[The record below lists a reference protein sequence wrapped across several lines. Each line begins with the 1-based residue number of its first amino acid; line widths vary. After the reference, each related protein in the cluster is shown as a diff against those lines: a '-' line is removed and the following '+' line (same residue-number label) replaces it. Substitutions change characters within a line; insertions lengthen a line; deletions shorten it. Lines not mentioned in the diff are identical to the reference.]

1 MSRVPVTVRE
11 ARVED
16 ASFLLG
22 IWQDALRMAED
33 HEQLADLEGII
44 RRAQASS
51 EEQLVVAE
59 CDGQPVGAV
68 FVHATTFG
76 PLNLEPTVQ
85 IFAPHVSPA
94 FRRRGV
100 GRILMDA
107 AVTFAEERGI
117 RTIAA
122 AASSSGREGNR
133 FLARL
138 GLGSQAVMRAAPTAV
153 VRARLASLGRA
164 LPHHARAPRGP
175 KQASAVGE
183 LLAARRSQRRS
194 HTVA

>member
-1 MSRVPVTVRE
+1 
-11 ARVED
+11 
-16 ASFLLG
+16 
-22 IWQDALRMAED
+22 
-33 HEQLADLEGII
+33 
-44 RRAQASS
+44 
-51 EEQLVVAE
+51 
-59 CDGQPVGAV
+59 
-68 FVHATTFG
+68 
-76 PLNLEPTVQ
+76 
-85 IFAPHVSPA
+85 
-94 FRRRGV
+94 
-100 GRILMDA
+100 MDA

-164 LPHHARAPRGP
+164 LPHHARAQRGP